1 MFVLPVTL
9 NSCFKCRHCFTK
21 NNFWILNKLSSLC
34 VLKVR
39 RSDSENENR
48 KKKKVM
54 KNEPELLL
62 FDMNENLLSL
72 QLKKRTENEKSN

>member
-9 NSCFKCRHCFTK
+9 NSFFKCRHCFIK
-21 NNFWILNKLSSLC
+21 NNFWILNMLSSLC

-48 KKKKVM
+48 LFFFILAVM
-54 KNEPELLL
+54 KKI
-62 FDMNENLLSL
+62 MKITS
-72 QLKKRTENEKSN
+72 Q

>member
-48 KKKKVM
+48 
-54 KNEPELLL
+54 L
-62 FDMNENLLSL
+62 FFSFL
-72 QLKKRTENEKSN
+72 QQ